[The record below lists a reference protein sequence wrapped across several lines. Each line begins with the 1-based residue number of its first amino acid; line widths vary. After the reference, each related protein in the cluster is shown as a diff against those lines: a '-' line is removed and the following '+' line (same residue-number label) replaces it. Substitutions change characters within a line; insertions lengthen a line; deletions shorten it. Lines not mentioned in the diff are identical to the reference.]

1 MSRKFGAI
9 ELCYMTK
16 YGIMLSVN
24 PSLLKIAPFSNVYV
38 YSAGL
43 GGNKI
48 INGEYLGIQCQTVM
62 ASLKV

>member
-1 MSRKFGAI
+1 
-9 ELCYMTK
+9 MTK